1 MTLTFMP
8 ILKTFFCLKNKKKS
22 SNTIFL
28 HIFSQKKNALTTDTS
43 KLNIHFANGPLK
55 MNEGKMEDY
64 ILRRG
69 NTNFIVRCCKLK
81 ILQGVL
87 HGNSQ
92 K

>member
-1 MTLTFMP
+1 MTLTFML
-8 ILKTFFCLKNKKKS
+8 ILKTFFCLKNKKK
-22 SNTIFL
+22 IFKYNFFA
-28 HIFSQKKNALTTDTS
+28 HIFTEKNALTTDTS

>member
-8 ILKTFFCLKNKKKS
+8 ILKTFFLSKKQKNLQIQFFC
-22 SNTIFL
+22 TYF
-28 HIFSQKKNALTTDTS
+28 HRKKNALTTDTS